1 MLFLLFFILGGLFL
15 GLLLLA
21 GRAFS
26 QSEAAAS
33 VQQSIAFSAGLRRKE
48 SDSPDTAAEIAGY
61 F

>member
-33 VQQSIAFSAGLRRKE
+33 VQQSVVFSAGLRREE
-48 SDSPDTAAEIAGY
+48 SDSSDTVTKIAGY